1 MPSVVSATLSVAFCY
16 NGPSKLM
23 HIPKPLSF
31 SYMVTISCKASGFS
45 ISRAIIYNK
54 SSASW
59 QVLRGPSIHMVSAHT
74 PTLISQSLVMS
85 FQRILKNKGNGT
97 EPRLHDSPEAQ
108 AQMHT
113 PRASQAQLH
122 GEAVE
127 SMQPCDKSVMMK
139 KSPDRH
145 KRDPRREVWSHSI
158 AVLCSQSRTF
168 QMDLGL

>member
-31 SYMVTISCKASGFS
+31 FYMVTISCKVSGFS
-45 ISRAIIYNK
+45 ISWAIIYNG
-54 SSASW
+54 SSGSW
-59 QVLRGPSIHMVSAHT
+59 QVLRGPSIHMVSAHM

-97 EPRLHDSPEAQ
+97 EPRLHDSPQAR

-139 KSPDRH
+139 KNPERH
-145 KRDPRREVWSHSI
+145 KRDPRWEVWNHTI
-158 AVLCSQSRTF
+158 AVLCGQSRTF